1 MNKLDDERAALR
13 RLAGGTTMAAGSE
26 VVPLIRRATRAILL
40 MLWLLAIIAAVSSGA
55 LLLSHARSHS
65 EGMAVSLEQ
74 YARRTITLAA
84 FVVDEYQ
91 EHLDERG
98 GLAGLVEDAATSQ
111 RLRDLATWL
120 PEGSTAGVVAADGT
134 YLASTSPLASTPVK
148 PTDRR
153 WFQAHVRD
161 GLQTYIGPAIL
172 SRVSNRYVFT
182 YSAAYNAKDGNLHG
196 IIVMGIPSNSVT
208 GLAPDQRHT
217 SMALVEDDGAVVAA
231 QPFRPEMVAETMAW
245 NSLVPEAQSTSVARV
260 FGAWSVVAVRTM
272 PDLKLHAIAALP
284 VFNALQPLLW
294 GIGIGLPV
302 LLLLTQL
309 LRVLSNQLQKKS
321 RQVEQALADNK
332 VLFQEVHHRVKNNL
346 QVISSLLRLQSE
358 RLPAELR
365 PLLDETGARVR
376 AIALVHEQIYR
387 TASPSDVQLDR
398 FLAQL
403 VQQLSASM
411 IAGPA
416 RITTDLQPMTIGL
429 DRAVPVAILA
439 TEAITNAIKHGLEDG
454 DGAITVRLASQ
465 GGVNRLEVHDSGGG
479 IGDDANTGLG
489 TRIMT
494 ALARQIDGTWSS
506 DAAPS
511 GGTSFTLSWPASA

>member
-1 MNKLDDERAALR
+1 MNKFDDERAALR
-13 RLAGGTTMAAGSE
+13 RLASGNAMAAGSE

-40 MLWLLAIIAAVSSGA
+40 LLWVLAIITAVSSGI
-55 LLLSHARSHS
+55 LLLHHARSHA
-65 EGMAVSLEQ
+65 EGVATSLEQ

-98 GLAGLVEDAATSQ
+98 GLAGLAQDAATSQ

-120 PEGSTAGVVAADGT
+120 PDGSTAGVVASDGT
-134 YLASTSPLASTPVK
+134 YLASNAALGPNLAR
-148 PTDRR
+148 PTDRQ

-161 GLQTYIGPAIL
+161 GLQSFIGPAIL

-182 YSAAYNAKDGNLHG
+182 YSAAYRAKDEELLGV
-196 IIVMGIPSNSVT
+196 IVLGIPSNSIT
-208 GLAPDQRHT
+208 GLATDQRHT

-231 QPFRPEMVAETMAW
+231 QPFHPEMVDERLPW
-245 NSLVPEAQSTSVARV
+245 RDLVPEPKSTGVATV

-272 PDLKLHAIAALP
+272 PDLKLHAIAAVPLFE
-284 VFNALQPLLW
+284 VLKPLLW

-302 LLLLTQL
+302 LLLLTRL

-365 PLLDETGARVR
+365 PLLDQTGARVR

-387 TASPSDVQLDR
+387 TASPSDVQLDK

-411 IAGPA
+411 IAGTA
-416 RITTDLQPMTIGL
+416 RIMTDLQPMTIGL

-465 GGVNRLEVHDSGGG
+465 GGVNRIEVHDSGRG
-479 IGDDANTGLG
+479 IGDDADTGLG
-489 TRIMT
+489 SRIMT
-494 ALARQIDGTWSS
+494 ALSRQIDGTWSREP
-506 DAAPS
+506 APS